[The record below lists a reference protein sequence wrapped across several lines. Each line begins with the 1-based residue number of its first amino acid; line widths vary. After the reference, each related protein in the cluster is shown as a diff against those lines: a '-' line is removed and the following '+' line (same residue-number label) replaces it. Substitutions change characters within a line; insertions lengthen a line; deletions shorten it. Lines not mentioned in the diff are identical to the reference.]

1 MATQTYETHRHKPKP
16 TALGFLF
23 LVAAAIAFGLQWFD
37 IGGRLMFAAGLSA
50 LMASQLV
57 QLTIG
62 RVYTTKL
69 QDRIIKLEM
78 RLRCAQLL
86 SPAGH
91 AAAGRITNAQLI
103 ALRFASDE
111 ELPAL
116 LERADRDRLTPDQ
129 IKRAIKNWVPDVDR
143 T

>member
-1 MATQTYETHRHKPKP
+1 MATQTYDTHRHNPKL
-16 TALGFLF
+16 TGIGFL
-23 LVAAAIAFGLQWFD
+23 LVAAAAIAFGLRWFD
-37 IGGRLMFAAGLSA
+37 IGGRLTFAAGLAA
-50 LMASQLV
+50 LMASQIVML
-57 QLTIG
+57 LIS
-62 RVYTTKL
+62 RSYTTKL

-78 RLRCAQLL
+78 KIRCAQLL

-91 AAAGRITNAQLI
+91 AAAGRLSNAQVV

-129 IKRAIKNWVPDVDR
+129 IKRAIKNWVPDFDR

>member
-1 MATQTYETHRHKPKP
+1 
-16 TALGFLF
+16 
-23 LVAAAIAFGLQWFD
+23 
-37 IGGRLMFAAGLSA
+37 
-50 LMASQLV
+50 V

-86 SPAGH
+86 SPASH

-116 LERADRDRLTPDQ
+116 LERADRDHLTPDQ
-129 IKRAIKNWVPDVDR
+129 IKRAIKNWVPDFDR